1 MDRENKFTEALDW
14 LWLLCTVLWPVP
26 MLAIGLLWLMKWLV
40 DTYLFAVLLIFA
52 GIVLLLMLY
61 CVLYCAVGFVVSI
74 ATIIAGK
81 D

>member
-1 MDRENKFTEALDW
+1 MDPHRPKQNPHFDAITIGGILLGVVLTIGY
-14 LWLLCTVLWPVP
+14 LWF
-26 MLAIGLLWLMKWLV
+26 IKWLV

-52 GIVLLLMLY
+52 GITPLLM
-61 CVLYCAVGFVVSI
+61 LYCAVGFVVSI

>member
-1 MDRENKFTEALDW
+1 MDPHRPKQKTDFDAMAIGCI
-14 LWLLCTVLWPVP
+14 LLGVV
-26 MLAIGLLWLMKWLV
+26 LAIGLLWFMAWLV

-52 GIVLLLMLY
+52 GVVPLLM
-61 CVLYCAVGFVVSI
+61 LYCAVGFVVSI

>member
-1 MDRENKFTEALDW
+1 MDPHRPKQKTHFDAITIGGT
-14 LWLLCTVLWPVP
+14 LLGP
-26 MLAIGLLWLMKWLV
+26 MLAIGLLWFMAWLV

-52 GIVLLLMLY
+52 GIVPLLM
-61 CVLYCAVGFVVSI
+61 LYCAVGFVVSI

>member
-1 MDRENKFTEALDW
+1 MDPHRPKQNPDFDAMATGYT
-14 LWLLCTVLWPVP
+14 LLGVV
-26 MLAIGLLWLMKWLV
+26 LAIGLLWFMKWLV

-52 GIVLLLMLY
+52 GIVPLLM
-61 CVLYCAVGFVVSI
+61 LYCAVGFVVSI

>member
-1 MDRENKFTEALDW
+1 MDPHRPKQNPHFDAITIGGT
-14 LWLLCTVLWPVP
+14 LLGP
-26 MLAIGLLWLMKWLV
+26 MLAIGLLWFMKWLV

-52 GIVLLLMLY
+52 GIVPLLM
-61 CVLYCAVGFVVSI
+61 LYCAVGFVVSI

>member
-1 MDRENKFTEALDW
+1 MDPHIPKQKTNFDAMVIGCILLGVVLTIGY
-14 LWLLCTVLWPVP
+14 LWF
-26 MLAIGLLWLMKWLV
+26 IKWLV

-52 GIVLLLMLY
+52 GIVPLLM
-61 CVLYCAVGFVVSI
+61 LYCAVGFVVSI

>member
-1 MDRENKFTEALDW
+1 MDPHSPKQNPDFDAMATGCI
-14 LWLLCTVLWPVP
+14 LLGVV
-26 MLAIGLLWLMKWLV
+26 LAIGLLWFMKWLV

-52 GIVLLLMLY
+52 GIVPLLM
-61 CVLYCAVGFVVSI
+61 LYCAVGFVVSI

>member
-1 MDRENKFTEALDW
+1 MAPHSPKQNPDFDAMAIGYT
-14 LWLLCTVLWPVP
+14 LLGP
-26 MLAIGLLWLMKWLV
+26 MLAIGLLWFMKWLV

-52 GIVLLLMLY
+52 GVVPLLM
-61 CVLYCAVGFVVSI
+61 LYCAVGFVVSI

>member
-1 MDRENKFTEALDW
+1 MDPHSPKQNPDFDAMATGYT
-14 LWLLCTVLWPVP
+14 LLGVV
-26 MLAIGLLWLMKWLV
+26 LAIGLLWFMKWLV

-52 GIVLLLMLY
+52 GIVPLLM
-61 CVLYCAVGFVVSI
+61 LYCAVGFVVSI

>member
-1 MDRENKFTEALDW
+1 MDPHSPKQKTDFDAMAIGCI
-14 LWLLCTVLWPVP
+14 LLGVV
-26 MLAIGLLWLMKWLV
+26 LAIGLLWFIKWLV

-52 GIVLLLMLY
+52 GIVPLLM
-61 CVLYCAVGFVVSI
+61 LYCAVGFVVSI